1 MKNTIKQE
9 VEKVRFTTLVN
20 PESLTKIKLISYLS
34 NRKLFE
40 CIDEAIILYI
50 NEYEMTNNTSL
61 SNIIN
66 IQTNNIMNITDIE
79 FK

>member
-9 VEKVRFTTLVN
+9 FEKVRFTTLIN

-40 CIDEAIILYI
+40 CIDEAIILYV
-50 NEYEMTNNTSL
+50 NEYEMSNNTSL
-61 SNIIN
+61 SSIIN
-66 IQTNNIMNITDIE
+66 IQANNITSITDIE

>member
-1 MKNTIKQE
+1 MKNTIRQE
-9 VEKVRFTTLVN
+9 VEKVRFTTLIN

-40 CIDEAIILYI
+40 CIDEAIVLYI
-50 NEYEMTNNTSL
+50 NEYEMNNNTSL

-66 IQTNNIMNITDIE
+66 IQTNNITNITDIE

>member
-9 VEKVRFTTLVN
+9 FEKVRFTTLIN

-40 CIDEAIILYI
+40 CIDEAIILYT
-50 NEYEMTNNTSL
+50 NEYEITNNTSL
-61 SNIIN
+61 SSIIN
-66 IQTNNIMNITDIE
+66 IQTNNITSITDIE